1 MHSTSSPWLQALS
14 SHDPAS
20 TSGYSSMM
28 AFNSVY
34 PTLNP
39 SLSLST
45 VPIQSTNPVLFPP
58 SGPIPTSSSSVSGT
72 RSDMVSLPPTSSSL
86 IPQLDV
92 ISADGYYGFDS
103 VPLISNPVPTTNSWY
118 PMVSSLDSPSPS
130 GAGISNRPSN
140 TVSVHPRSGSG
151 FTNSSIKSV
160 SGTTVVKDDA
170 SEAVSWPPENTD
182 SFVNVDNR
190 SRPISPDQFVSDTP
204 PTHLFLSYGTST
216 AASSTL
222 YDMSDVVGRFD
233 GAPTC
238 PMSSDSCSSNSEYP
252 FGTPLPTGN
261 TIPGFLPSESFTNCE
276 GRFSSASSTWSSPVV
291 LSSLLYDSVV
301 SVHEQNGT
309 KEASDV
315 LGHRN
320 PASSRS
326 TSPPSGVVVGS
337 QTLVPSATI
346 PGPIGTIAVTADSV
360 INGAGDASTHTVGAH
375 SSNVYTTL
383 TTSGS
388 ADRVPPLSEDPCS
401 TTTTALKSDDPLGRL
416 KSNTLRFHT
425 SSDSMNVG
433 IYDPYYGV
441 GKFQIFFLF
450 ACFSIGL

>member
-1 MHSTSSPWLQALS
+1 MESCHV
-14 SHDPAS
+14 SH
-20 TSGYSSMM
+20 TG
-28 AFNSVY
+28 
-34 PTLNP
+34 
-39 SLSLST
+39 
-45 VPIQSTNPVLFPP
+45 I
-58 SGPIPTSSSSVSGT
+58 
-72 RSDMVSLPPTSSSL
+72 
-86 IPQLDV
+86 
-92 ISADGYYGFDS
+92 
-103 VPLISNPVPTTNSWY
+103 
-118 PMVSSLDSPSPS
+118 SPSQMLLFFL
-130 GAGISNRPSN
+130 GFGLFYTTFKNFFNALK
-140 TVSVHPRSGSG
+140 HCLFGSEWQ
-151 FTNSSIKSV
+151 
-160 SGTTVVKDDA
+160 D
-170 SEAVSWPPENTD
+170 
-182 SFVNVDNR
+182 FVNTLMINL
-190 SRPISPDQFVSDTP
+190 SA
-204 PTHLFLSYGTST
+204 LFWC
-216 AASSTL
+216 
-222 YDMSDVVGRFD
+222 F
-233 GAPTC
+233 C
-238 PMSSDSCSSNSEYP
+238 FNQ
-252 FGTPLPTGN
+252 
-261 TIPGFLPSESFTNCE
+261 
-276 GRFSSASSTWSSPVV
+276 
-291 LSSLLYDSVV
+291 LYDSVV

-388 ADRVPPLSEDPCS
+388 ADRVLPLSEDPCS